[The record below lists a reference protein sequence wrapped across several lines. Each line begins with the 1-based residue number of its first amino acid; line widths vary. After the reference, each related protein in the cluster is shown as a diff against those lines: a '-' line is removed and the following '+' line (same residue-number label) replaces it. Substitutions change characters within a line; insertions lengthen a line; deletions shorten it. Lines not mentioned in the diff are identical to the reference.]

1 MWEKDPLSG
10 FRGMVWFA
18 FGLIAGLAILKAIL
32 G

>member
-18 FGLIAGLAILKAIL
+18 VGLIAGLAILKAIL